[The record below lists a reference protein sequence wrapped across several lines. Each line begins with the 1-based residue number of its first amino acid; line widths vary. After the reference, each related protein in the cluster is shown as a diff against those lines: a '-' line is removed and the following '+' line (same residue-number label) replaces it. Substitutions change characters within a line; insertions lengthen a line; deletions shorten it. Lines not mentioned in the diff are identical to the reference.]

1 MNLGEL
7 VTLPIRLAVGLT
19 RTTLALGHLAS
30 SDGPIFRDGGADR
43 IAHVFSRGGLIDQ
56 ASVLLLNER
65 GVVALSNTVAD
76 LTAPDRPLGQA
87 LQPGGVI
94 DRLAAEDGPFMQLL
108 AEDGP
113 VARMIVDD
121 GPVQRMLAED
131 GPVMLLLAEDGPVM
145 RLLAQDGPVMRLLGE
160 EGPVTRLLSEGGPV
174 MRLLGDD
181 GALYRFLE
189 ANGPLDRL
197 LGKQGAVDHL
207 LEPGGLIDQLLEEDG
222 ILEKLLQP
230 GGTVDQVVGLAL
242 TLRGLIPIMDELH
255 EAVQTLNTTVEPV
268 SRVANRVPLGR
279 KRALSQQGQVPGPVA
294 GRVVVQPGHATVV
307 DEDPSR

>member
-1 MNLGEL
+1 MNLVEL
-7 VTLPIRLAVGLT
+7 ATLPVRLGVGLT
-19 RTTLALGHLAS
+19 RTVLALGHLAS
-30 SDGPIFRDGGADR
+30 SDGPIFRDGGAER

-56 ASVLLLNER
+56 ASILLLNER

-76 LTAPDRPLGQA
+76 LTSPQRPLGQA

-113 VARMIVDD
+113 VSRMLAEN
-121 GPVQRMLAED
+121 GPVTRMLAED

-160 EGPVTRLLSEGGPV
+160 DGPVTRLLSEDGPV
-174 MRLLGDD
+174 IRLLGED
-181 GALYRFLE
+181 GALHRFLE

-197 LGKQGAVDHL
+197 LGKQGSVEHL

-230 GGTVDQVVGLAL
+230 GGSVDQLVGLAL

-255 EAVQTLNTTVEPV
+255 EAVQALNTTVEPV
-268 SRVANRVPLGR
+268 SRVANRVPIGR
-279 KRALSQQGQVPGPVA
+279 RRALAESS
-294 GRVVVQPGHATVV
+294 RTTVI
-307 DEDPSR
+307 DDDLPR